1 VTSDALLYGPYVLAT
16 ALAIAALIVRARDL
30 ASTTQF
36 RIMLGGAG
44 LLALGWT
51 GFLVALAR
59 SDL

>member
-1 VTSDALLYGPYVLAT
+1 LLYGPYVLAI